1 MAWDHN
7 QNGNRHSPA
16 SAPVRALERGEI
28 EAYYLPKV
36 DLRSG
41 RVIGVEALARCDD
54 PGAGLIA
61 AADFLGEI
69 DAAGLMRDLTERMIQ
84 CSIRAAGDWWRS
96 GLGLQLSVN
105 LSTSIFSEPE
115 WSLDQ
120 FVSETLSGAGL
131 PGKALQFEI
140 TEDALVNGGEDVAS
154 ALKRLSALG
163 ATIAIDDFGTGHFS
177 FRQLMDLPIEEVK
190 IDRSLILAMDGDDN
204 RAIVRSAI
212 HVAHQLGIQVVAE
225 GVETD
230 EAWRQLRSIG
240 AERAQGFLIAKPLP
254 ARQVPAW
261 LAAWNHRARE
271 LSSTR
276 RVRRRSKAVSKPAG
290 KTPAQ
295 APA

>member
-1 MAWDHN
+1 MAWDHT
-7 QNGNRHSPA
+7 QNGTRQAPA
-16 SAPVRALERGEI
+16 STAVRALERGEI

-41 RVIGVEALARCDD
+41 RVIGVEALARWDD
-54 PGAGLIA
+54 PSAGLTV
-61 AADFLGEI
+61 AADFLGEL
-69 DAAGLMRDLTERMIQ
+69 DAAGLMPDLTERMIEA
-84 CSIRAAGDWWRS
+84 SIRAAGDWWRS

-105 LSTSIFSEPE
+105 LSTNIFSKPD
-115 WSLDQ
+115 WDLDE
-120 FVSETLSGAGL
+120 FVSETLSRAGL

-140 TEDALVNGGEDVAS
+140 TEDALVNGEDLAS
-154 ALKRLSALG
+154 ALNRLRALG
-163 ATIAIDDFGTGHFS
+163 ATVALDDFGTGHFS

-190 IDRSLILAMDGDDN
+190 IDRSLILGLDGDDN

-240 AERAQGFLIAKPLP
+240 AERAQGFLVAKPLP
-254 ARQVPAW
+254 AREVPAW
-261 LAAWNHRARE
+261 LASWNHRARE

-276 RVRRRSKAVSKPAG
+276 RVRRRSKAVPKPAG
-290 KTPAQ
+290 K
-295 APA
+295 APAEAPA